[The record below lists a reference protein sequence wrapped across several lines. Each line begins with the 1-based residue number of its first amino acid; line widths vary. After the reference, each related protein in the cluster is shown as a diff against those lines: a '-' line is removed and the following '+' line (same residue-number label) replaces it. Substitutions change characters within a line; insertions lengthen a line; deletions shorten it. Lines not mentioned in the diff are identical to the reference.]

1 MPPCL
6 IKICKVIIP
15 LRFFPLVRETLCLA
29 GFFFSG
35 SGSVTLFLQFRVI
48 FFLLIVIGHVT

>member
-6 IKICKVIIP
+6 IKNCKVIIP
-15 LRFFPLVRETLCLA
+15 LRFFPTGA
-29 GFFFSG
+29 GDFMLGGIFFRFRFCHPLLTVSG
-35 SGSVTLFLQFRVI
+35 I